1 IDAKTSEFASGFLG
15 LSSLSLSGLHQQSFF
30 IEMLLLPSLLIH
42 KHVLRSRERIKCS
55 GSGDWEGEFFHEIPH
70 IKDLRAVT
78 HLLTN
83 AEEEI
88 LGSNPLAYKWIHLSE
103 DDRSTF
109 DRPNLLLPKEPVDSR
124 KLQEETCRWNIVP
137 SVHHSMYI
145 LPY

>member
-1 IDAKTSEFASGFLG
+1 MLLSCATKTFLFESR
-15 LSSLSLSGLHQQSFF
+15 LASLS
-30 IEMLLLPSLLIH
+30 
-42 KHVLRSRERIKCS
+42 R
-55 GSGDWEGEFFHEIPH
+55 
-70 IKDLRAVT
+70 
-78 HLLTN
+78 
-83 AEEEI
+83 
-88 LGSNPLAYKWIHLSE
+88 IHLSE